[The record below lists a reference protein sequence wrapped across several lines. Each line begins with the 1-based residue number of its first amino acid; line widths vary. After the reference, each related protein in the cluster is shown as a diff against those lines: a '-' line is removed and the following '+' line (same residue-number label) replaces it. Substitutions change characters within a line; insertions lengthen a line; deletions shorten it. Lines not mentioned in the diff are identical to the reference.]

1 MFTVSCSFDLS
12 SVISNIILFS
22 FLAVKIFSIHPTKSC
37 PYLVITSYP
46 IQTPPYW
53 MSPWERKPSHH
64 KTVQAKRLTSRQ
76 LSQLGLSASNW
87 PPEEVGPT
95 ICKRVL
101 ARLLSNLRQLCSGS
115 RINKTWKFS
124 LCSEYP
130 WKEANMK
137 IGLCLWENLSNV
149 TIWSLLY

>member
-1 MFTVSCSFDLS
+1 
-12 SVISNIILFS
+12 
-22 FLAVKIFSIHPTKSC
+22 
-37 PYLVITSYP
+37 
-46 IQTPPYW
+46 

-137 IGLCLWENLSNV
+137 IGLCLWEKLIKCDHMELTILRFSQCYITLLRVPIMSKIINLIILLPWFLDN
-149 TIWSLLY
+149 TI

>member
-22 FLAVKIFSIHPTKSC
+22 FLTVKIFFSIQKNPVHTS
-37 PYLVITSYP
+37 VITSHP

-64 KTVQAKRLTSRQ
+64 KTVQAKHLTSRQ
-76 LSQLGLSASNW
+76 LGQLGLSASNC

-101 ARLLSNLRQLCSGS
+101 ARLFSHLWQLCSGS
-115 RINKTWKFS
+115 RIKKTWEFS

-130 WKEANMK
+130 
-137 IGLCLWENLSNV
+137 
-149 TIWSLLY
+149 